1 MKKRNSLIC
10 LILCVCI
17 LCTLTGCYDSVE
29 VNDLAYTVTV
39 GLDKG
44 KEDTILVTFQFVL
57 PNGLGGG
64 SGSSGGESS
73 GGSSGGGGE
82 EETPSGIKII
92 TVEAATI
99 SNAIEIANDFLS
111 KKVSLSHAVM
121 VIMGMDFAKENLDTY
136 WKEIF
141 MSNDFNP
148 DMYVA
153 VCKEDAKS
161 FIEKINPKLDVNP
174 AEYLEYTINS
184 KSTVMTTT
192 GNIYEIFTRTLSDS
206 GDAYATMCAISEN
219 KENIKDENDLSAD
232 DVASE
237 QYTAGNL
244 PKAGGPETEFVGL
257 AVFSNQEFVGDL
269 TASESWM
276 VIATEG
282 KLESKSKTIEDPEKD
297 GAYIGATLE
306 QEVNPK
312 IKVDT
317 SSDVP
322 VISVRLP
329 FTADI
334 YSVQSEK
341 ATSHA
346 DYDKIVKHLTAQLE
360 AEFQAF
366 YEKLAGEY
374 HSDILRFGMFAKKN
388 FSTIQEWE
396 AYNWREKYPNAR
408 FNVNVDITVQR
419 QDMYLA

>member
-1 MKKRNSLIC
+1 MKKIC
-10 LILCVCI
+10 LLLCVCMV
-17 LCTLTGCYDSVE
+17 LSLTGCYDSIE

-44 KEDTILVTFQFVL
+44 NEGTILVTFQFVL
-57 PNGLGGG
+57 PNELGSSSSG
-64 SGSSGGESS
+64 SGQSGGQSGGE
-73 GGSSGGGGE
+73 E
-82 EETPSGIKII
+82 QPPSGIKII

-141 MSNDFNP
+141 MSNDFNS

-153 VCKEDAKS
+153 VCKGDAKS

-174 AEYLEYTINS
+174 ADYLEYTINS

-192 GNIYEIFTRTLSDS
+192 SNIYEIYTRTLSDS
-206 GDAYATMCAISEN
+206 GDAYATMCALSQ
-219 KENIKDENDLSAD
+219 KEKKPLSAEQ
-232 DVASE
+232 VAQE
-237 QYTAGNL
+237 DYTAGEV
-244 PKAGGPETEFVGL
+244 PKEGGPETEFAGL
-257 AVFSNQEFVGDL
+257 AVFSDQTFVGML
-269 TASESWM
+269 TAAESWM

-282 KLESKSKTIEDPEKD
+282 KLESKSKTIEDPEED

-312 IKVDT
+312 IRVDV
-317 SSDVP
+317 SGDVP
-322 VISVRLP
+322 VVSVQIP
-329 FTADI
+329 FVADI

-341 ATSHA
+341 PTSHA
-346 DYDKIVKHLTAQLE
+346 NYNKVVKHLTAQLE
-360 AEFQAF
+360 REFQTF
-366 YEKLAGEY
+366 YEKLAREY
-374 HSDILRFGMFAKKN
+374 NSDILRFGMFAKGN

-396 AYNWREKYPNAR
+396 AYNWGEKYASAK
-408 FNVNVDITVQR
+408 FHVQVDITVQR
-419 QDMYLA
+419 QDMYLS